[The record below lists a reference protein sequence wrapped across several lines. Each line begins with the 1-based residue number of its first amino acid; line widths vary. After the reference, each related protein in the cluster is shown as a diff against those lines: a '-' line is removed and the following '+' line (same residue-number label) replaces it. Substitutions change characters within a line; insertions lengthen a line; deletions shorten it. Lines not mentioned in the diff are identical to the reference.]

1 MQRLVEGYRLFVAEV
16 FPAKRSLYESL
27 AGGQHPQALFLTCSD
42 SRVDPLEFTGAEPGD
57 LFVGRSL
64 GNIVPEPGGQEAETN
79 SIIEYAVVALGVEH
93 IIVCGHSRCGA
104 VKALLEPSHLAA
116 LPTVAEWLTN
126 AGLTREDV
134 LRKHGPL
141 EGDALWAA
149 AVRDNVLV
157 QMDRVRRQPS
167 VETKLAEG
175 RMQVHGWVF
184 EFEHGRVV
192 AHDPRVDRFV
202 SLDEAYGPATV

>member
-27 AGGQHPQALFLTCSD
+27 AGGQHPQALFLTCAD

-64 GNIVPEPGGQEAETN
+64 GNIVPDPGGRETEATAV
-79 SIIEYAVVALGVEH
+79 IEY
-93 IIVCGHSRCGA
+93 A

-175 RMQVHGWVF
+175 RLQVHGWVF